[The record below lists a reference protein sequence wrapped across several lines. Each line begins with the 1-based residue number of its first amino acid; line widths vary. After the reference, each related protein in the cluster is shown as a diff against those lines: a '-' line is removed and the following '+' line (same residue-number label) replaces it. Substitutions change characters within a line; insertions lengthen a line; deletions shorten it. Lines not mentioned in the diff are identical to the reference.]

1 MARRTVAQEIKL
13 YGTLLGISDADCDRM
28 ASGGSLDQKLRC
40 MRHLRRRYREEN
52 EVAERNRLSGLE
64 QLDYWRSKAP
74 NEPFVYFI
82 QEGFHGP
89 VKIGKAIRPL
99 KRLGDLQTGNP
110 EELHLRHVVPGDRAL
125 EKQLHH
131 PFREA
136 RIRGEWFGLAY
147 LKVILLYA
155 EGLAAKQIDCFE
167 QGRAV
172 GEVVVG
178 QHLMSP
184 AQIVAMKED
193 LRSMVLAWGYH
204 FDAFMA
210 RFNDRVNMAMSDK
223 YGFTPDEVEE
233 LVRTLRFPVRAGPT
247 RQWSR
252 RGGKR
257 LSGRA

>member
-13 YGTLLGISDADCDRM
+13 YGTLLGIGEAECERM
-28 ASGGSLDQKLRC
+28 GSGGSLDRRLRC

-52 EVAERNRLSGLE
+52 EVPEPKRLSGLE
-64 QLDYWRSKAP
+64 QLDYWQSKVP
-74 NEPFVYFI
+74 GEPFVYFI
-82 QEGFHGP
+82 QEGPHGP
-89 VKIGKAIRPL
+89 VKIGKANHPL
-99 KRLGDLQTGNP
+99 KRMSDLQTGNP
-110 EELHLRHVVPGDRAL
+110 EQLHLRHVVPGDRLL

-131 PFREA
+131 RFREA

-147 LKVILLYA
+147 LNIILLYA
-155 EGLAAKQIDCFE
+155 DGLAAKQIDCFD

-184 AQIVAMKED
+184 PQIVTMKED
-193 LRSMVLAWGYH
+193 LRSMVFAWGYY
-204 FDAFMA
+204 FEWDMT
-210 RFNDRVNMAMSDK
+210 RFNEQVNTAMAEK
-223 YGFTPDEVEE
+223 YGFTPDEIEA
-233 LVRTLRFPVRAGPT
+233 LVRALRFPLRAGPT